1 MNPLLIAVTSHVK
14 YTIPPAVL
22 LTLLYR
28 PLWSKLDTYRVGFL
42 ITVRRCACDEAALY

>member
-1 MNPLLIAVTSHVK
+1 VTSHVK

-28 PLWSKLDTYRVGFL
+28 PLFSKLDAYRVGFL
-42 ITVRRCACDEAALY
+42 VFVCRPALTWLFPR